1 MFAELFAIKA
11 DSLKKK
17 KKNRRNA
24 VVLYYS
30 ILALKNA
37 AVLF

>member
-17 KKNRRNA
+17 TNRRNA